1 MRQVQAQALRLRG
14 LGRLVDGDLEVAR
27 QDLARALA
35 LAEQIGNPRLAWD
48 CQQALA
54 RVAAAR
60 SDDLE
65 QAHWRGGAAEIAG
78 RIERSLDGSGLACGL
93 AALGQSAA

>member
-1 MRQVQAQALRLRG
+1 
-14 LGRLVDGDLEVAR
+14 
-27 QDLARALA
+27 

-54 RVAAAR
+54 RVAAA
-60 SDDLE
+60 
-65 QAHWRGGAAEIAG
+65 GGDEAGQVQRQSAAGEIAG

-93 AALGQSAA
+93 AALGQSPA